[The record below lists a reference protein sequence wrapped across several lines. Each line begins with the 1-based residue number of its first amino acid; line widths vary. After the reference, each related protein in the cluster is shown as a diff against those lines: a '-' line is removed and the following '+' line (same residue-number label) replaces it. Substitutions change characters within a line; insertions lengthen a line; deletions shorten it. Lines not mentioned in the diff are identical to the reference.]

1 MAIPSL
7 VQDLLL
13 AALPAGGQR
22 TARRNAW
29 AAMSADAARGRARR
43 DADLALA
50 AAGRRA
56 DHRRSTGS

>member
-13 AALPAGGQR
+13 VALPSGGQR

-29 AAMSADAARGRARR
+29 AGVSADAARARALR
-43 DADLALA
+43 DAQAAMA
-50 AAGRRA
+50 AAVARHQHDR
-56 DHRRSTGS
+56 TGT